1 MEICCFVTALLL
13 CFSRRFEELIREKG
27 IFFGILAAMALAVS
41 ACGMQGSLP
50 VSAGEGQAAISAF
63 DDREYQPQAAI
74 GGVLPREASEGLG
87 EELLENQ
94 TDSQETGLM
103 QDWLE
108 NLPAY
113 TGEAS
118 MEINQNMPFFLPEEI
133 TVNVF
138 EHYSE
143 LDSLGRCGVAFA
155 NVCRELMPTEERG
168 SIGNVRPSGWH
179 TIKYDRIADRYL
191 YNRCHL
197 IGYQLSGENAN
208 EKNLITGTR
217 YLNTEGMLPWEN
229 QVARYVEETGNHV
242 LYRVT
247 PCYEGENLVASG
259 VLMEAFSV
267 EDQGEGICLN
277 VYCFNV
283 QPGILIDY
291 ATGESELDE
300 NWTPPQPEQTGPM
313 YDYVLNTNT
322 KRFHIPECPS
332 VGDMSE
338 KNRDTFTGD
347 RETLIEKGYVP
358 CGRCKP

>member
-1 MEICCFVTALLL
+1 M
-13 CFSRRFEELIREKG
+13 
-27 IFFGILAAMALAVS
+27 
-41 ACGMQGSLP
+41 
-50 VSAGEGQAAISAF
+50 
-63 DDREYQPQAAI
+63 
-74 GGVLPREASEGLG
+74 
-87 EELLENQ
+87 
-94 TDSQETGLM
+94 
-103 QDWLE
+103 
-108 NLPAY
+108 
-113 TGEAS
+113 
-118 MEINQNMPFFLPEEI
+118 
-133 TVNVF
+133 
-138 EHYSE
+138 
-143 LDSLGRCGVAFA
+143 
-155 NVCRELMPTEERG
+155 
-168 SIGNVRPSGWH
+168 
-179 TIKYDRIADRYL
+179 
-191 YNRCHL
+191 
-197 IGYQLSGENAN
+197 
-208 EKNLITGTR
+208 
-217 YLNTEGMLPWEN
+217 
-229 QVARYVEETGNHV
+229 ARYVEETGNHV

>member
-1 MEICCFVTALLL
+1 M
-13 CFSRRFEELIREKG
+13 IREKG

-208 EKNLITGTR
+208 
-217 YLNTEGMLPWEN
+217 
-229 QVARYVEETGNHV
+229 
-242 LYRVT
+242 
-247 PCYEGENLVASG
+247 
-259 VLMEAFSV
+259 
-267 EDQGEGICLN
+267 
-277 VYCFNV
+277 
-283 QPGILIDY
+283 
-291 ATGESELDE
+291 
-300 NWTPPQPEQTGPM
+300 
-313 YDYVLNTNT
+313 
-322 KRFHIPECPS
+322 
-332 VGDMSE
+332 
-338 KNRDTFTGD
+338 
-347 RETLIEKGYVP
+347 
-358 CGRCKP
+358 